1 MALNDT
7 MNQLHH
13 LLVTVTKDLEKVHKG
28 NRAAAQRVRV
38 GTIKLEKVAKQFR
51 KESVS
56 AEKTGKLKRK
66 PAGKG
71 KATKQAPA
79 KTAAK
84 KGAVKKGAVK
94 KPMKKKKR

>member
-13 LLVTVTKDLEKVHKG
+13 LLGTVLKDLEKVHKG

-71 KATKQAPA
+71 KAAKSTPKKAAPKKGSA
-79 KTAAK
+79 KKTA
-84 KGAVKKGAVK
+84 
-94 KPMKKKKR
+94 KKKKR